1 MNPSLYPGQDAEIA
15 TLLKRI
21 DTQPTDAKVTDVEL
35 LSFLDKKDIS
45 PDKNVLLENIV
56 SKEDEIRKIS

>member
-15 TLLKRI
+15 TLAKRI

-35 LSFLDKKDIS
+35 LSFLDKKDIIPNKS
-45 PDKNVLLENIV
+45 VLLENIV